1 MTVAN
6 QFCEIVRLKPMGDEM
21 AMVISFQSRS
31 LKVSLDADYF
41 HHIIGSL
48 VLVVACTKNFSQEY

>member
-1 MTVAN
+1 
-6 QFCEIVRLKPMGDEM
+6 MGDEM